1 MVYENIFYLKNCRV
15 IFTANASYKYDLDFI
30 ETLFFFVFHGKF
42 SFLSC
47 MFQCLNLA
55 ERNKGT
61 KCKGI

>member
-1 MVYENIFYLKNCRV
+1 MVYENNFYLKICRV

-30 ETLFFFVFHGKF
+30 EMLFFFHGKF

-61 KCKGI
+61 RCKGI